1 MGAIRNWTRQQP
13 GVQRSRYRK
22 FVKAI
27 RPSCLHLRHFLWSRG
42 PQRSLRVRR
51 IELHKHIAS
60 TRADRRIGPHRNRN
74 CDRVGFAV
82 SNGEHAFMVTLVSV
96 IAKPSQRR
104 LMLICADV
112 GVAISVRPV
121 NIALLPLIA
130 FMYGPVSGFT
140 LSAFQ
145 SRKART
151 LRLARSGIATRH
163 IQSMRIGRYAMAL
176 PTLGS
181 AVRPLDHSGVSHTA
195 RPSEPVAWSR
205 THARPCT
212 ECNCCT

>member
-1 MGAIRNWTRQQP
+1 MNCTNTD
-13 GVQRSRYRK
+13 
-22 FVKAI
+22 
-27 RPSCLHLRHFLWSRG
+27 
-42 PQRSLRVRR
+42 
-51 IELHKHIAS
+51 IAS

-181 AVRPLDHSGVSHTA
+181 AVRPLDRLRGLSHGPTVRAGCVESYA
-195 RPSEPVAWSR
+195 RAALHRVQLLHVTRSAERDAAHCGRSAARFAWRSPPSAS
-205 THARPCT
+205 
-212 ECNCCT
+212 